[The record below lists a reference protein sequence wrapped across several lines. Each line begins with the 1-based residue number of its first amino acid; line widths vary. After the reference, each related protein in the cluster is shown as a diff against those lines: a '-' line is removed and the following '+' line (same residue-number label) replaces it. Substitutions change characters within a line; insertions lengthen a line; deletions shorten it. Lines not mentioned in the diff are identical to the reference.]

1 MAIRPSRLRFLIAN
15 PAHRL
20 HHVPMPSLVILMIVG
35 AIGAALWSSARAA
48 AERAEVVGRNACR
61 AANVQLLDQTVHA
74 TGVRLHRGAD
84 GKLGFQRAFR
94 FEYSEGGDDRN
105 VGRLV
110 LRGDELVYFSG
121 PVQGASVVQLH

>member
-1 MAIRPSRLRFLIAN
+1 
-15 PAHRL
+15 
-20 HHVPMPSLVILMIVG
+20 MPSLVILMIV
-35 AIGAALWSSARAA
+35 AAVAAALWSSARAA
-48 AERAEVVGRNACR
+48 AERAETDGRNACR

-84 GKLGFQRAFR
+84 GRLGFERAFR

-121 PVQGASVVQLH
+121 PAQAASVVRLH